1 MFLEAHFGDV
11 TVPNTGEEEDWLVMD
26 VKVDDVVARVDLIS
40 MVRLPFHRLSERLI
54 SVARRLRVGG
64 LALKSGECNGNG
76 FGHYEA
82 SVKGFH
88 GKWSRYV
95 EDGDSIE
102 VHVPVEHIIM
112 AHGLLLDSSK
122 NTTLVYMFSDP
133 ARRDN
138 LRFLDRKLLA

>member
-40 MVRLPFHRLSERLI
+40 MVRLPFHRLSEKLI
-54 SVARRLRVGG
+54 NVACRLRVGG
-64 LALKSGECNGNG
+64 LALKSGECDGNG
-76 FGHYEA
+76 FGYYEA

-112 AHGLLLDSSK
+112 ACALEYCWSFREILHSCTCLVTLLGEIICD
-122 NTTLVYMFSDP
+122 F
-133 ARRDN
+133 
-138 LRFLDRKLLA
+138 